1 VAIAIACDQRKNRPL
16 QQSSPYLDL
25 HLYDDNI
32 RAIITARED
41 FNRGNVMSHAHGS
54 RSQHKM
60 TERKL
65 TIVGTV
71 SRYCGLV
78 NSRENVQKTREQY
91 KFFSS
96 IAEYIN

>member
-1 VAIAIACDQRKNRPL
+1 
-16 QQSSPYLDL
+16 
-25 HLYDDNI
+25 
-32 RAIITARED
+32 
-41 FNRGNVMSHAHGS
+41 MSHAHGS